1 MANQNVEYER
11 EIRKKRGKEHE
22 EKRGEEHEKE
32 LGKNEKRNL
41 GRKCLDR
48 FYCFVIEYK
57 CSILVLNRMVKIINR
72 RGCGGIGRR
81 ARLRI

>member
-1 MANQNVEYER
+1 MTNQNVEYER

-22 EKRGEEHEKE
+22 EKRA
-32 LGKNEKRNL
+32 GKGIREKRNS